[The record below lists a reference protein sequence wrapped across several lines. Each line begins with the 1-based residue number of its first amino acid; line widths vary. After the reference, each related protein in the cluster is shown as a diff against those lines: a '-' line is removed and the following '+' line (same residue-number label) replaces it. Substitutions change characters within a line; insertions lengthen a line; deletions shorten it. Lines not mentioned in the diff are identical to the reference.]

1 MKYICE
7 DDDDEDEEKCL
18 RSGYNSFL
26 SFESYGSYDSFNNN
40 QQRLSTLNYKKN
52 NTEKMMKPLDWL
64 RNLQFYL
71 VGLCYLSSRITKLV
85 VISCYTVYYVEFT
98 LLLEK
103 QYKAIVPLVMYSSG
117 ILFAAI
123 VEVVRK
129 YIRLNII
136 FVISCTVGLGKCNN
150 QP

>member
-1 MKYICE
+1 MRYIC
-7 DDDDEDEEKCL
+7 DDDDEDEEKCFG
-18 RSGYNSFL
+18 SGNNSFS
-26 SFESYGSYDSFNNN
+26 SFGSYGSYDSFNNN
-40 QQRLSTLNYKKN
+40 QQRLSTLNHKKN

-71 VGLCYLSSRITKLV
+71 VGFCYLSSRITKLV

-103 QYKAIVPLVMYSSG
+103 QYKAIVPLVMHSSG
-117 ILFAAI
+117 IIFAAI

-129 YIRLNII
+129 HVRLNII
-136 FVISCTVGLGKCNN
+136 FVFSCTVGLGKYNY

>member
-1 MKYICE
+1 MNYIYDE
-7 DDDDEDEEKCL
+7 DDEDEENCFK
-18 RSGYNSFL
+18 SGNNSFTSL
-26 SFESYGSYDSFNNN
+26 KNYGSYDSSNNN
-40 QQRLSTLNYKKN
+40 HGRLSTLNN
-52 NTEKMMKPLDWL
+52 NNNNKEKMMKPLDWL
-64 RNLQFYL
+64 RNLRFYL
-71 VGLCYLSSRITKLV
+71 VSLCYLSSRITKLV

-129 YIRLNII
+129 YVRLNII
-136 FVISCTVGLGKCNN
+136 FVFSCTLGLGKCNHLL
-150 QP
+150 